1 MDGNEATTDWRT
13 IISAHEVLLWRT
25 AYRILNHREDAL
37 DCCQQ
42 AVLDA
47 YEYSLTRQVDQWG
60 GLLTSMT
67 VRRAIDRLRHR
78 VRSRRMTTPLEEVA
92 EPQVDGEDPAELAE
106 ASELMDRLRTAVA
119 TLPDKQAEVF
129 WLSCVEQSSHAEIG
143 RLMAITPNESRVLL
157 HRARAQLA
165 SMLDTGRLNAGRG
178 R

>member
-1 MDGNEATTDWRT
+1 MDGNDATTDWCT

-47 YEYSLTRQVDQWG
+47 YEYSLTHQVDQWG
-60 GLLTSMT
+60 GLLTSLT

-78 VRSRRMTTPLEEVA
+78 VRSRRMTASLEEVT
-92 EPQVDGEDPAELAE
+92 EPLADGDGPVELAE
-106 ASELMDRLRTAVA
+106 ASELIGRLRNALA
-119 TLPDKQAEVF
+119 ALPDKQAEVF

-143 RLMAITPNESRVLL
+143 RLMAISPNESRVLL

-178 R
+178 L